1 MKTNEK
7 NQLIIEKNMNKLKK
21 LEEFY
26 VNGTIDDL
34 VPVLNEK
41 KNELIES
48 MIEYANANT
57 VPSKYDREGNPI
69 EYKVDIKPIV
79 INSYFFKSLV
89 PLGSK
94 QPMYNAEK
102 LWLVFDYYME
112 LIAEVNA
119 HIGNFPPTLS
129 GFCKLAGITLS
140 SLRNYKNS
148 SDMDM
153 RTVVEK
159 IYDQIGDDNL
169 TMSQIG
175 MARERSTLFRLKT
188 QNEVVEK
195 VQPNVNITY
204 KEVINR
210 TDLDDKLEKYK
221 EFIK

>member
-1 MKTNEK
+1 MKTSEK

-26 VNGTIDDL
+26 VNGTVDDL

-69 EYKVDIKPIV
+69 AYKVDIKPIV
-79 INSYFFKSLV
+79 INSYFFKTLV

>member
-1 MKTNEK
+1 MKTSEK

-26 VNGTIDDL
+26 VNGTVDDL

-79 INSYFFKSLV
+79 INSYFFKTLV

-102 LWLVFDYYME
+102 LWVVFDYYME